1 MTLYALGSVEPQ
13 IHPDAFVHP
22 DAVIIGN
29 VEIGAM
35 ASVWPCAVLRGDYGR
50 IVVGAR
56 TSVQDGTVVHTTEEW
71 PTLIG
76 EGSVIG
82 HNAHLEG
89 CTIGAG
95 CLVGSGSIV
104 LNRAV
109 VADFAGV
116 GAAALVSEGTVVPT
130 GHIALGVPARS
141 RPAPDLAAWVEF
153 GVAEYLKA
161 IEMYRG
167 LRRID

>member
-1 MTLYALGSVEPQ
+1 MTVYALGAAVPR

-22 DAVIIGN
+22 DAVIIGD
-29 VEIGAM
+29 VEIGAQ

-50 IVVGAR
+50 IVVGAQ

-76 EGSVIG
+76 AGCVIG

-89 CTIGAG
+89 CTIGTG
-95 CLVGSGSIV
+95 CLVGSGAIV
-104 LNRAV
+104 LNRAEV
-109 VADFAGV
+109 CDHAGV
-116 GAAALVSEGTVVPT
+116 GAAALVSEGTVVAT

-141 RPAPDLAAWVEF
+141 RPAPDLASWVEY
-153 GVAEYLKA
+153 GVGEYLKA
-161 IEMYRG
+161 IEMYRE
-167 LRRID
+167 LRRLD